1 MRHGGKVLKMPQAD
15 IPGQAERRVAL
26 VSGANRGLGLEISRQ
41 LATRGLYVLMGSRD
55 EARGAA
61 AAENL
66 AAEGLA
72 VEARQ
77 LDVADAE
84 SVRRLADDVR
94 ERPGRLD
101 VLVNNA
107 GVGGNRGEEGTTVD
121 FAAVKQTLETNL
133 FGAWRL
139 CQAFIPLMREN
150 GFGRIVNVSSGA
162 GRLTGMNGHL
172 PAYRVSKTALN
183 AVTRI
188 LADELA
194 DTRILVNS
202 ADVGWV
208 RTDMGGPH
216 ARSSVEEGADT
227 PVWLATLPD
236 DGPTGGF
243 FRERHETPW

>member
-1 MRHGGKVLKMPQAD
+1 M
-15 IPGQAERRVAL
+15 
-26 VSGANRGLGLEISRQ
+26 SGANRGLGFEISRQ
-41 LATRGLYVLMGSRD
+41 LARRGLYVLLGSRD

-61 AAENL
+61 AAEKL
-66 AAEGLA
+66 AEEGLR

-77 LDVADAE
+77 LDVADDN
-84 SVRRLADDVR
+84 SVRRLAKEVQ
-94 ERPGRLD
+94 EYPGRLD

-107 GVGGNRGEEGTTVD
+107 GVGGGRDEEGTTVD
-121 FAAVKQTLETNL
+121 FDSVRRTFETNL

-139 CQAFIPLMREN
+139 CQAFIPLMREQ

-162 GRLTGMNGHL
+162 GRLTDMNGRL

-188 LADELA
+188 LADEL
-194 DTRILVNS
+194 TSTGILVNS

-208 RTDMGGPH
+208 RTDMGGPN

-227 PVWLATLPD
+227 PVWLATLND

-243 FRERHETPW
+243 FRERRETPW

>member
-1 MRHGGKVLKMPQAD
+1 MPETEA
-15 IPGQAERRVAL
+15 PGPAERLVAL
-26 VSGANRGLGLEISRQ
+26 VSGANRGIGLEISRE
-41 LATRGLYVLMGSRD
+41 LASRGLHVLMGSRD

-61 AAENL
+61 AAEKL

-77 LDVADAE
+77 LDVTDE
-84 SVRRLADDVR
+84 DSVRRLADGIR

-139 CQAFIPLMREN
+139 CQVFIPLMRER

-162 GRLTGMNGHL
+162 GRLTGMNGRL

-188 LADELA
+188 LADELSGSG
-194 DTRILVNS
+194 ILVNS

-208 RTDMGGPH
+208 RTDMGGPN

-227 PVWLATLPD
+227 PVWLATLSD
-236 DGPTGGF
+236 EGPTGGF
-243 FRERHETPW
+243 FRERRETSW

>member
-1 MRHGGKVLKMPQAD
+1 MPQAD
-15 IPGQAERRVAL
+15 VPGPAEQRVAL

-41 LATRGLYVLMGSRD
+41 LARRGLHVLMGSRD

-61 AAENL
+61 AAEKL

-77 LDVADAE
+77 LDVKDAE
-84 SVRRLADDVR
+84 SVRRLADGIR

-121 FAAVKQTLETNL
+121 SAAVKQTLETNL

-139 CQAFIPLMREN
+139 CQVCIPLMRER

-162 GRLTGMNGHL
+162 GRLTGMNGRL

-194 DTRILVNS
+194 GSGILVNA

-208 RTDMGGPH
+208 RTDMGGPN
-216 ARSSVEEGADT
+216 ARSPVEEGADT

-243 FRERHETPW
+243 FRERRETSW

>member
-1 MRHGGKVLKMPQAD
+1 MPETEA
-15 IPGQAERRVAL
+15 PGPAERLVAL
-26 VSGANRGLGLEISRQ
+26 VSGANRGIGLEISRE
-41 LATRGLYVLMGSRD
+41 LASRGLHVLMGSRD

-61 AAENL
+61 AAEKL

-77 LDVADAE
+77 LDVTDE
-84 SVRRLADDVR
+84 DSVRRLADGIR

-139 CQAFIPLMREN
+139 CQVCIPLMRER

-162 GRLTGMNGHL
+162 GRLTGMNGRL

-188 LADELA
+188 LADELSGSG
-194 DTRILVNS
+194 ILVNS

-208 RTDMGGPH
+208 RTDMGGPN

-227 PVWLATLPD
+227 PVWLATLSD
-236 DGPTGGF
+236 EGPTGGF
-243 FRERHETPW
+243 FRERRETSW

>member
-1 MRHGGKVLKMPQAD
+1 MPETEARG
-15 IPGQAERRVAL
+15 PAERRLAL

-41 LATRGLYVLMGSRD
+41 LASRGLHVLMGSRD

-61 AAENL
+61 AAEKL

-77 LDVADAE
+77 LDVTDE
-84 SVRRLADDVR
+84 DSVRRLADGIR
-94 ERPGRLD
+94 EGPGRLD

-121 FAAVKQTLETNL
+121 FGAVKQTFETNL

-139 CQAFIPLMREN
+139 CQVFIPLMRER

-162 GRLTGMNGHL
+162 GRLTGMNGRL

-188 LADELA
+188 LADELSGSE
-194 DTRILVNS
+194 ILVNS

-208 RTDMGGPH
+208 RTDMGGPN

-227 PVWLATLPD
+227 PVWLATLSD

-243 FRERHETPW
+243 FRERREASW

>member
-1 MRHGGKVLKMPQAD
+1 MPETEA
-15 IPGQAERRVAL
+15 PGQAGRRVAL

-41 LATRGLYVLMGSRD
+41 LASRGLHILMGSRE

-61 AAENL
+61 AAEKL
-66 AAEGLA
+66 AAQGLA

-77 LDVADAE
+77 LDVTDE
-84 SVRRLADDVR
+84 DSVRRLADGIR

-101 VLVNNA
+101 VLLNN
-107 GVGGNRGEEGTTVD
+107 GGNRGAEGTTVD
-121 FAAVKQTLETNL
+121 FAAVKQTFETNL

-139 CQAFIPLMREN
+139 CQVFIPLMRER

-162 GRLTGMNGHL
+162 GRLTGMNGRL

-188 LADELA
+188 LAHELSGSG
-194 DTRILVNS
+194 ILVNS

-208 RTDMGGPH
+208 RTDMGGPN
-216 ARSSVEEGADT
+216 ARSSVEEGARHAGVVCDMS
-227 PVWLATLPD
+227 D
-236 DGPTGGF
+236 DGPTGGS
-243 FRERHETPW
+243 FRERRETSW

>member
-1 MRHGGKVLKMPQAD
+1 MRGKEVPE
-15 IPGQAERRVAL
+15 PAEQPVAL

-41 LATRGLYVLMGSRD
+41 LASRGLHVFMGSRD
-55 EARGAA
+55 EEKGAA
-61 AAENL
+61 AVETL
-66 AAEGLA
+66 ADQGLA

-77 LDVADAE
+77 LDVTDE
-84 SVRRLADDVR
+84 DSVRRLATEVR
-94 ERPGRLD
+94 DHPGRLD

-107 GVGGNRGEEGTTVD
+107 GVGGSWEEEGTTVD
-121 FAAVKQTLETNL
+121 FEAVRRTLETNL

-139 CQAFIPLMREN
+139 CQIFIPLMRER

-162 GRLTGMNGHL
+162 GRLTGMNGRL

-183 AVTRI
+183 AATRI
-188 LADELA
+188 LADELSGSG
-194 DTRILVNS
+194 ILVNS

-208 RTDMGGPH
+208 RTDMGGLH

-243 FRERHETPW
+243 FRERGETAW